1 MKKFIFFTLW
11 ATQISPQIFPFFSDA
26 ILLILFF
33 FIFFRNPSVKF
44 IIIFISL
51 SLFGALL
58 FFKNS
63 IEFFR
68 HLLPI
73 FRFFILAYLFRYA
86 FQFKGIKETE
96 VLSWL
101 IWSGVMF
108 CFFNILG
115 IVSVDMYS
123 VINDWWNGEQRFIS
137 LGRTV
142 ASVASNERLSSIFPQ
157 PANAGSIGAIYLVVG
172 MFYVYEKRVYF
183 AGVILMTIGM
193 FVGLLSLSSIF
204 SYFYILFFSWIFA
217 WFFLRYFK
225 RSTSILISLASPPL
239 LLIFA
244 GLTLTSFSDSIWSVW
259 LFDGVMGGRWRIDG
273 NHLPLLREFGWNELI
288 IGLNSEQISDSRGA
302 LGDSGL
308 VTKLFIGGMFLVC
321 LHFSFVWWVLLDVGR
336 QHGQDGFFSLLLV
349 VLATL
354 TELGT
359 NGFSMPTV
367 TFYLLLGIYVCRSSE
382 RITGKKNPSRR
393 LGVDLV

>member
-1 MKKFIFFTLW
+1 MRKLIFFTLW
-11 ATQISPQIFPFFSDA
+11 ATQISPQISPFFSDV
-26 ILLILFF
+26 ILLILFL
-33 FIFFRNPSVKF
+33 FIFSRNQSVKF

-51 SLFGALL
+51 SLFSALL

-63 IEFFR
+63 VEFFR

-73 FRFFILAYLFRYA
+73 FRFFILAYLFRYS

-101 IWSGVMF
+101 ILSGVMF
-108 CFFNILG
+108 CFVNILG

-142 ASVASNERLSSIFPQ
+142 ASVASSERLSSIFPQ

-172 MFYVYEKRVYF
+172 MFYFYEKRVYF
-183 AGVILMTIGM
+183 AGVILMTIG
-193 FVGLLSLSSIF
+193 FFIGLLSLSSIF

-217 WFFLRYFK
+217 WFFLRYVK
-225 RSTSILISLASPPL
+225 RSTSILISLVSPPL
-239 LLIFA
+239 LLIFT
-244 GLTLTSFSDSIWSVW
+244 GLISTSFSDLSWSVW

-273 NHLPLLREFGWNELI
+273 NHLPLLREFGWNELT
-288 IGLNSEQISDSRGA
+288 IGLNSEQIFDSRGA

-308 VTKLFIGGMFLVC
+308 VTKLFVGGVFLVC
-321 LHFSFVWWVLLDVGR
+321 LHYFFVWWVLLDVGR
-336 QHGQDGFFSLLLV
+336 YHGPDGFFSLLLV
-349 VLATL
+349 VIATL

-367 TFYLLLGIYVCRSSE
+367 TFYLLLGIYVCRGPRQIAVKENS
-382 RITGKKNPSRR
+382 SRR
-393 LGVDLV
+393 LGVDSV